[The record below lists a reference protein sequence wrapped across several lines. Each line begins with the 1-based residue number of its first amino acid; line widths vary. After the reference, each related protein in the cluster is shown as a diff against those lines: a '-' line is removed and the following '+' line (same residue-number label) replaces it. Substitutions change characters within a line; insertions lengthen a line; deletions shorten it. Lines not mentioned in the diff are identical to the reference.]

1 MVMTTPSRRLT
12 WKLTA
17 AAAFV
22 PAACLLVAGCSSSPS
37 SSVYGSSTPNPTS
50 SSAQPS
56 HTAKATQA
64 ASSATLTISGFA
76 FSDLTVKPGQTV
88 TVVNDDT
95 AEHTVNVHGTGIDVT
110 VPGSSD
116 ASFKAPAKSGDYSMT
131 CDFHPDMNGTLTVA
145 K

>member
-1 MVMTTPSRRLT
+1 MTTPSRGLAGT
-12 WKLTA
+12 LIAAATL
-17 AAAFV
+17 AAAF
-22 PAACLLVAGCSSSPS
+22 LLAGCSGSPTSGYGSPTPNPS
-37 SSVYGSSTPNPTS
+37 SS
-50 SSAQPS
+50 SAPS
-56 HTAKATQA
+56 RTAKATQA
-64 ASSATLTISGFA
+64 ANSATLTISGFA

-116 ASFKAPAKSGDYSMT
+116 ASFKAPRKSGDYSIT
-131 CDFHPDMNGTLTVA
+131 CDFHPDMNGTLSVA